1 MSDITVIG
9 LGRMGTALA
18 RALQQGCHALTV
30 WNRSPAKMQPF
41 IDDGVAAVSDVVAA
55 VSASPVILVC
65 IDSNAA
71 ADTLLHTGE
80 VKPHLAGRT
89 IVQLSTS
96 TPREATESAEWLSA
110 EGVSYLDGAIHCG
123 PGDIG
128 TDNAH
133 ILLSG
138 DEAAFERASGLL
150 ACLGGKIR
158 YLGTNVRAASVL
170 DLAAVC
176 ESYGR
181 FMAVTHAACM
191 CESEGIGLDELAT
204 LYPKDSF
211 SRRYADVIHASDFEN
226 CTATLRIWES
236 AAQRIRAQARDAG
249 ISTDFP
255 DYVAGLF
262 EKAIDAGYGE
272 QHVMAL
278 VKVLRSDTKLKPSP

>member
-9 LGRMGTALA
+9 LGRMGAALA
-18 RALQQGCHALTV
+18 RALQQAGHDLTV
-30 WNRSPAKMQPF
+30 WNRSPAKVQPF
-41 IDDGVAAVSDVVAA
+41 IDDGVAAASDVVAA
-55 VSASPVILVC
+55 ITASPVILVS
-65 IDSNAA
+65 IDSNAVGDA
-71 ADTLLHTGE
+71 LLQSDQ

-89 IVQLSTS
+89 LVQLSTS
-96 TPREATESAEWLSA
+96 TPQEATESAAWLSA

-123 PGDIG
+123 PHDIG

-138 DEAAFERASGLL
+138 DQVAFERASRLL
-150 ACLGGKIR
+150 ASLGGEIR

-181 FMAVTHAACM
+181 FMAVAHAACM
-191 CESEGIGLDELAT
+191 CESEGIGLDDLAT
-204 LYPKDSF
+204 LYPEGSF
-211 SRRYADVIHASDFEN
+211 SRRYTNVIHSSDFEN
-226 CTATLRIWES
+226 CTATLRIWEA
-236 AAQRIRAQARDAG
+236 AAQRIRTQGKDAG
-249 ISTDFP
+249 INTDFP
-255 DYVAGLF
+255 DLVASLF

-278 VKVLRSDTKLKPSP
+278 VKVLREER